1 VFDAR
6 VFDHLV
12 VPVDLSAA
20 SFEAVR
26 VAAGMAAAA
35 GADVTVTTVV
45 DQLDDLSEMSQA
57 LEAGLDR
64 LGRLPLRPQVA
75 VCAGRSAAGTIARR
89 VESTPGATV
98 ALSAHGHGRSAAGF
112 GTTTD
117 ELLSTMLA
125 PLIVI
130 GPQVH
135 AGSVALRGPYV
146 VPVDGSPDA
155 DAVLS
160 IVAAWAGRFG
170 ATPWLVSVVDSHLCL
185 AGDVTEASAVVGRAH
200 ELRRQINATV
210 EYDVLHDRRTA
221 RAIADFAIRQNASLI
236 FLTTHG
242 RTGIER
248 RRTGSVAA
256 EVVRRADCPV
266 VLFRPSTEPRNPW
279 MRPERR
285 FAGA

>member
-6 VFDHLV
+6 VFDHLL

-26 VAAGMAAAA
+26 VAAGMAAAVGA
-35 GADVTVTTVV
+35 GVTVTTVV

-200 ELRRQINATV
+200 ELRRHINATV

-221 RAIADFAIRQNASLI
+221 RAIADFAIRQKASLI